1 MVPLTIPLTATGHR
15 LAGDPAADSGATV
28 GSSVPRRER
37 TARTSRSGRRFS
49 SPRAVSLLG
58 LLLAGWCI
66 WTSFPANQPEPLQAS
81 QTTQRLVTTPIGE
94 MQLGQRVLAEH
105 PELAGQQ
112 IVEVTVDPNTWQSVS
127 LVMEKSN
134 GGTLE
139 VDLLRP
145 PGWILQLGIE
155 PGATVNL
162 DLPEM
167 GVAGPAKVVSVSAY
181 PPIEEGNG
189 KVVTGLFRHTAGELL
204 NVAVE
209 GIDDP
214 IGTTPEH
221 PFWSEDRQ
229 AFIPAGDLR
238 AGETLR
244 LVTGNTVRITGIT
257 RRGPPEPVYNLEV
270 SNQHVYY
277 VSDAGVLVHN
287 SYLPT
292 LGPKRDA
299 LGRFTSNAG
308 GHTADAAR
316 GIEAHR
322 NYRNALGGRYDFE
335 FTLPS
340 GRRVDAIDI
349 QSRIVREL
357 KPNNPR
363 TIQDGSRQLERYR
376 QELQRE
382 FGGTWTSFMDI
393 YQP

>member
-49 SPRAVSLLG
+49 SPGAVSLLG

-81 QTTQRLVTTPIGE
+81 QTAQRLVTTPIGE
-94 MQLGQRVLAEH
+94 MQLGQRVLAKN
-105 PELAGQQ
+105 PELAGHE
-112 IVEVTVDPNTWQSVS
+112 IDEVTVDPATWRAIS
-127 LVMEKSN
+127 LVTEKADGSS
-134 GGTLE
+134 LE

-145 PGWILQLGIE
+145 PGWMQQLGIE
-155 PGATVNL
+155 LGATVNL
-162 DLPEM
+162 YLPEM
-167 GVAGPAKVVSVSAY
+167 GASGPAKVVSVSAC
-181 PPIEEGNG
+181 PPIEENEGE
-189 KVVTGLFRHTAGELL
+189 VVTGLFRHSAGELL

-229 AFIPAGDLR
+229 AFIPAGELST
-238 AGETLR
+238 GETLR

-277 VSDAGVLVHN
+277 VSSAGVLVHN
-287 SYLPT
+287 SYINQGFPI
-292 LGPKRDA
+292 RDPRIRPHYNP
-299 LGRFTSNAG
+299 GSEVDPDFRTSG
-308 GHTADAAR
+308 
-316 GIEAHR
+316 
-322 NYRNALGGRYDFE
+322 
-335 FTLPS
+335 
-340 GRRVDAIDI
+340 
-349 QSRIVREL
+349 
-357 KPNNPR
+357 
-363 TIQDGSRQLERYR
+363 
-376 QELQRE
+376 
-382 FGGTWTSFMDI
+382 
-393 YQP
+393 